1 MIAVI
6 LICAVLG
13 ALAALYI
20 ARPFSGVKARSA
32 RLAGL
37 ACAALVAVGALGAY
51 LVNGEP
57 DMESAPYTELAE
69 RLRNADPQ
77 TLSPLEQEEV
87 LRAAIRDDP
96 QDAEA
101 LTLLGR
107 YLARTDR
114 ALEGV
119 ALLER
124 ALRVEESARRWS
136 ELGQAL
142 VNLNDDVTEQAR
154 QAFAR
159 ANTLDPALPEPAF
172 FLGLAAY
179 EAGDRRTAADAWA
192 GILARLDADDPF
204 RMAIAGRAADLL
216 SRPSGGPGSD
226 GAAPFAAAARDGAD
240 MDEMVAGMVDGLQ
253 ARLEADPDDLSGW
266 LSLARAR
273 MMQDA
278 PDEARAALERAR
290 DVFADEPGKLA
301 MIAAVERALPL
312 QETDA

>member
-1 MIAVI
+1 MIVVV

-13 ALAALYI
+13 AFAALHI
-20 ARPFSGVKARSA
+20 ARPFAGGDG

-37 ACAALVAVGALGAY
+37 ACAGLVAVGALGAY

-57 DMESAPYTELAE
+57 DMESAPYAAMAE
-69 RLRNADPQ
+69 RLRSADPQ
-77 TLSPLEQEEV
+77 SLSPIEQEEV

-96 QDAEA
+96 EDTEA

-124 ALRVEESARRWS
+124 ALRVEESARVWS

-142 VNLNDDVTEQAR
+142 FNLNDTMTPQAR

-159 ANTLDPALPEPAF
+159 ANALDPALPEPAF
-172 FLGLAAY
+172 FLGVAAY
-179 EAGDRRTAADAWA
+179 EEGDRDGAAQAWA
-192 GILARLDADDPF
+192 DILARLDPESPF
-204 RMAIAGRAADLL
+204 RQAIAGRAADLL
-216 SRPSGGPGSD
+216 SRPRGGPETD
-226 GAAPFAAAARDGAD
+226 GAAPFAEAARDGAV
-240 MDEMVAGMVDGLQ
+240 MDAMVESMVDGLET
-253 ARLEADPDDLSGW
+253 RLEADPDDVSGW

-273 MMQDA
+273 MMQDQPA
-278 PDEARAALERAR
+278 DARTALERAR
-290 DVFADEPGKLA
+290 SVFADEPGKLA
-301 MIAAVERALPL
+301 MIEAVERALPP